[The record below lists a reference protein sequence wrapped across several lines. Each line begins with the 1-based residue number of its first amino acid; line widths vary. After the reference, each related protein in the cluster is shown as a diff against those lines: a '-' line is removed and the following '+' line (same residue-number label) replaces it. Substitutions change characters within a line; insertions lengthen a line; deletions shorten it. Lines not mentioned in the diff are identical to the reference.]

1 MQEKRVK
8 NLETEVL
15 SDNWYTLNKV
25 RFDYQKSDG
34 VWQTQQ
40 REVYERGH
48 GAAVLLY
55 NSEKKTVI
63 LIRQL
68 RIPTYIQG
76 HPTGMMIEACAGLL
90 DKDDPETC
98 MIREIEEE
106 TGFRVPEVKKLFEAY
121 MSPGAVTE
129 KIYFFMA
136 AYSDAMKVSIG
147 GGLATEHE
155 DIEVLEFSFD
165 QVLTLLNN
173 GTIIDAKTI
182 MLIQYAQ
189 LKGVFG

>member
-55 NSEKKTVI
+55 NLEKKTVI

>member
-8 NLETEVL
+8 NIETEVL